1 MRVHRSSLGKIG
13 VIGTGAIG
21 GYYGAMLARAGED
34 VRFLMRSDLETV
46 KRDGLTIHTRGQ
58 TLHLPKVTCAKSPE
72 EIGPCDLVVIALKAT
87 ANRVLETLLPP
98 VLTPQ
103 TALLTLQNGLGN
115 EEFLASRWGEQRVM
129 GALCFV
135 CINRTAPGVI
145 NHVDH
150 GSISVGEFNRPA
162 AARTH
167 AVVEAFRRAEI
178 EANAV
183 DNLVAERWRKLLWNI
198 PFNGLAIAAGGATVA
213 DVLADD
219 GLRELARQLI
229 GEALEA
235 ARKLGHEIPTSFAE
249 FQIERSYSMGPYK
262 PSSLIDWELR
272 QPVEVE
278 PIWGEPWRQGV
289 AAGAAMPR
297 VEMLYRLLQRLTR
310 SPAQLTSSEGK
321 TQ

>member
-1 MRVHRSSLGKIG
+1 VHRSSLGKIG

-21 GYYGAMLARAGED
+21 GYYGGMLAHAGED
-34 VRFLMRSDLETV
+34 VRFLMRGINFEKV

-58 TLHLPKVTCAKSPE
+58 TVRLPNVNCAE
-72 EIGPCDLVVIALKAT
+72 TLNEIGPCDLVMIALKAT
-87 ANRVLETLLPP
+87 ANPALNSLLPP
-98 VLTPQ
+98 LLGEH

-115 EEFLASRWGEQRVM
+115 EDFLASRWGSERVM

-162 AARTH
+162 TARTH
-167 AVVEAFRRAEI
+167 AIVEAFRRAGI

-183 DNLVAERWRKLLWNI
+183 DNLVTERWRKLLWNI
-198 PFNGLAIAAGGATVA
+198 PFNGLAIAAGGVTVA

-262 PSSLIDWELR
+262 PSSLIDWELGR
-272 QPVEVE
+272 PVELE
-278 PIWGEPWRQGV
+278 AIWGEPWRQGV
-289 AAGAAMPR
+289 AAGASMPR
-297 VEMLYRLLQRLTR
+297 IEMLYRLLQRLTR
-310 SPAQLTSSEGK
+310 AASSG
-321 TQ
+321 

>member
-1 MRVHRSSLGKIG
+1 MHRSSPGKIG

-21 GYYGAMLARAGED
+21 GYYGGLLAHAGED
-34 VRFLMRSDLETV
+34 VRFLVRGINFEKV

-58 TLHLPKVTCAKSPE
+58 TVRLPKVNCAE
-72 EIGPCDLVVIALKAT
+72 TVGEIGPCDLVMIALKTT
-87 ANRVLETLLPP
+87 ANPALNTLLPP
-98 VLTPQ
+98 LLGEH

-115 EEFLASRWGEQRVM
+115 EDFLASGWGTERVM

-162 AARTH
+162 TARTH
-167 AVVEAFRRAEI
+167 AIVEAFRRAGI

-198 PFNGLAIAAGGATVA
+198 PFNGLAIAAGGVTVA

-219 GLRELARQLI
+219 SLRELARQLI

-235 ARKLGHEIPTSFAE
+235 ARKLGHEIPASFAE
-249 FQIERSYSMGPYK
+249 FQIERSDSMGPYK
-262 PSSLIDWELR
+262 PSSLIDWELGR
-272 QPVEVE
+272 PVELE
-278 PIWGEPWRQGV
+278 AIWGEPWRQGV
-289 AAGAAMPR
+289 AAGASMPR
-297 VEMLYRLLQRLTR
+297 IEMLYRLLQRLTVPCQSDAPER
-310 SPAQLTSSEGK
+310 DK
-321 TQ
+321 R